1 VVVDGSWGTGN
12 LAVIG
17 WGVEV
22 YNVQGGF
29 EKCDAGDEGFALNA
43 VFVEIVWVAVGCC
56 DEDDAVGLEELEE
69 SVADINISVNHHTE
83 SR

>member
-1 VVVDGSWGTGN
+1 
-12 LAVIG
+12 
-17 WGVEV
+17 
-22 YNVQGGF
+22 
-29 EKCDAGDEGFALNA
+29 
-43 VFVEIVWVAVGCC
+43 VAVGCC